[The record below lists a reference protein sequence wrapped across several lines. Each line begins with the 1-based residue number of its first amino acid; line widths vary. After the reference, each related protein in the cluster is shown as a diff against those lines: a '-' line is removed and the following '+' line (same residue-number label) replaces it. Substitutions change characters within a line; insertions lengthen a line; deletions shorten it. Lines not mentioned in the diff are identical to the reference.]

1 MKPLKLKL
9 ATEVIINITFLM
21 VVAVFLIALV
31 VFKIVEQSVIL
42 ERYQA
47 GKNQA
52 LILSRLAAP
61 LWNGQPG
68 EELRRVAGL
77 FLAPAPTGQK
87 PGGAR
92 ENGAERVV
100 MTDLN
105 LDPVVISGSTDSG
118 PLRDV
123 ERSLIL
129 SAINT
134 RNISMDMRGGASP
147 GYLARI
153 FLAPPG
159 PLRVAAPII
168 SGDRMVGGVLL
179 SFPLQGIQASIVRSK
194 RIFLFYLLLDVVLM
208 LGLGIFLINRLAV
221 RPVRNLARATERVA
235 EGDLSARVRVT
246 GSSEISSLVISFN
259 RMVER
264 LREAQENL
272 LKSQQQM
279 VQSEKLASVGR
290 MAAGLAHEL
299 GNPLS
304 ALLGYAD
311 ILLKNQ
317 GLGPEERELV
327 TRLRNEG
334 LRIDRTI
341 RGMLEFARPAAVE
354 LKELAVNEVL
364 SQAVELVRGR
374 KLAREIDFQVFLA
387 PGELRAQGDPG
398 RLEQVLVNLIL
409 NAVDAIHEKAV
420 PGWIR
425 LETRAS
431 AGPVE
436 ISISDSGVGIG
447 PGDLNKI
454 FDPFYTTK
462 TQDKGTGLGLAVSL
476 QLIRSMGGNI
486 RVESRPGEGSVFT
499 ISLPSL

>member
-1 MKPLKLKL
+1 
-9 ATEVIINITFLM
+9 
-21 VVAVFLIALV
+21 
-31 VFKIVEQSVIL
+31 
-42 ERYQA
+42 
-47 GKNQA
+47 
-52 LILSRLAAP
+52 
-61 LWNGQPG
+61 
-68 EELRRVAGL
+68 
-77 FLAPAPTGQK
+77 
-87 PGGAR
+87 
-92 ENGAERVV
+92 
-100 MTDLN
+100 
-105 LDPVVISGSTDSG
+105 
-118 PLRDV
+118 
-123 ERSLIL
+123 
-129 SAINT
+129 
-134 RNISMDMRGGASP
+134 MDMRGGASP

-221 RPVRNLARATERVA
+221 RPVRNLARATERVT

-327 TRLRNEG
+327 TRLRNEC

-425 LETRAS
+425 LETRAT

-486 RVESRPGEGSVFT
+486 RVESRSGEGSVFT